1 MAYRDDLTA
10 QPVAMPSPIQ
20 LVVVTVVLVAAVTL
34 ARGVFIPVAMAV
46 LLSFVLNP
54 LVHGLKRLRFG
65 RIVSVLTAVSISVV
79 MLAGLGLVI
88 AKQVNDLARDLP
100 RYEATLRQK
109 VQDLRGLSVSGDAL
123 QKATETLSNLGNPA
137 NGAPKQT
144 AADLANAAAAAA
156 ERANRS
162 EPVELRSAGERPF
175 DAVQRVLATVFTP
188 LATAG
193 VVLLLLIS
201 ILLQQEDLRDRIIRL
216 VGTRDLERTTRAM
229 DDAAGRLSRYYLA
242 QTIANAAYGAA
253 LAVGLLLIGVPNAV
267 LWGITAGVLRF
278 VPQLGGML
286 AAVLP
291 LALAAAVDPGW
302 TMVMATAALFIVA
315 ELVMSQ
321 LVEPR
326 LRGRATGLSPLAGI
340 LAMVFWTWA
349 WGPIGLVM
357 ATPLTVLLIV
367 LGKHVESLDFL
378 EVLLGAAPALT
389 PVQTFYQRLLAA
401 NPEAAASQ
409 AELQLEERSFVAYA
423 DEIALPGLQL
433 AQADFKRG
441 TLNDARMTTVLR
453 SAEALVEY
461 LPATVPAAPVIVADE
476 GEAPA
481 ATPIGSRAL
490 IVGGRTALDSAA
502 GLMLARLLADD
513 GVVATVLPANGV
525 NATALAAIDGPIEA
539 IAISYLDGAVA
550 QTHARFLVRRL
561 RRTLPNV
568 PVVVCAWRDTAE
580 DAPTVSASAG
590 ADAVVSTMR
599 DAAAAIAGRKSP
611 TAASAAVRQVALIT
625 SAGDVPDARIT
636 VGE

>member
-1 MAYRDDLTA
+1 MAYRGDPTA

-109 VQDLRGLSVSGDAL
+109 VQDLRGLPVSGDAL
-123 QKATETLSNLGNPA
+123 QKATETLSKLGDPTDA
-137 NGAPKQT
+137 APTRT
-144 AADLANAAAAAA
+144 AAAIAEAA

-162 EPVELRSAGERPF
+162 EPVEMRAAGERPF
-175 DAVQRVLATVFTP
+175 DALQRVLATVFTP

-242 QTIANAAYGAA
+242 QTIANAAYGGA
-253 LAVGLLLIGVPNAV
+253 LAVGLLVIGVPNAV

-302 TMVMATAALFIVA
+302 TMVLATAGLFIVA

-340 LAMVFWTWA
+340 LAMVFWSWA
-349 WGPIGLVM
+349 WGLIGLVM

-461 LPATVPAAPVIVADE
+461 LPATVPAAPLIVADE
-476 GEAPA
+476 GEAPVA
-481 ATPIGSRAL
+481 PSIGSRAL

-525 NATALAAIDGPIEA
+525 NATALAAIDGPIDA
-539 IAISYLDGAVA
+539 IAISYLDSAVA

-568 PVVVCAWRDTAE
+568 PVVVCAWRDSSD
-580 DAPTVSASAG
+580 DAPTVLASAG

-599 DAAAAIAGRKSP
+599 DAAAAIAGRKP
-611 TAASAAVRQVALIT
+611 ASAGSAAAAKVAMIS
-625 SAGDVPDARIT
+625 SAADLPDARIA
-636 VGE
+636 VGQ

>member
-1 MAYRDDLTA
+1 M
-10 QPVAMPSPIQ
+10 
-20 LVVVTVVLVAAVTL
+20 
-34 ARGVFIPVAMAV
+34 
-46 LLSFVLNP
+46 
-54 LVHGLKRLRFG
+54 
-65 RIVSVLTAVSISVV
+65 
-79 MLAGLGLVI
+79 
-88 AKQVNDLARDLP
+88 
-100 RYEATLRQK
+100 
-109 VQDLRGLSVSGDAL
+109 
-123 QKATETLSNLGNPA
+123 
-137 NGAPKQT
+137 
-144 AADLANAAAAAA
+144 
-156 ERANRS
+156 
-162 EPVELRSAGERPF
+162 
-175 DAVQRVLATVFTP
+175 
-188 LATAG
+188 
-193 VVLLLLIS
+193 
-201 ILLQQEDLRDRIIRL
+201 
-216 VGTRDLERTTRAM
+216 
-229 DDAAGRLSRYYLA
+229 
-242 QTIANAAYGAA
+242 
-253 LAVGLLLIGVPNAV
+253 
-267 LWGITAGVLRF
+267 
-278 VPQLGGML
+278 
-286 AAVLP
+286 
-291 LALAAAVDPGW
+291 
-302 TMVMATAALFIVA
+302 
-315 ELVMSQ
+315 
-321 LVEPR
+321 
-326 LRGRATGLSPLAGI
+326 AGI

-461 LPATVPAAPVIVADE
+461 LPATVPSEPAIVADE

-481 ATPIGSRAL
+481 TPPIGSRAL
-490 IVGGRTALDSAA
+490 IVGGRTVLDSAA

-525 NATALAAIDGPIEA
+525 NASALAAIDGPIEA

-568 PVVVCAWRDTAE
+568 PVVVCAWRESAD
-580 DAPTVSASAG
+580 DAPAVLASAG

-599 DAAAAIAGRKSP
+599 DAAAAISGRKP
-611 TAASAAVRQVALIT
+611 ASAGSAAARQVALIS